1 MRLGSKRGSRA
12 ALGLLLLFCM
22 SGLATIVGAQE
33 TAPAPAAT
41 DPVPLPVERQGM
53 VLVPAGEFIMGSS
66 ESDSW
71 ADEDELPQR
80 VVHLPAFLIDQLEV
94 SNIEYKKFIDATS
107 WQPPPSWKDRL
118 YPDGTDFIPVTEVT
132 WWDATAYARWAGKRL
147 PTEAEWEKAAR
158 GTDGRRFPWGDK
170 FSRESGNNNETLLP
184 VGSMPQGASP
194 CQAVDM
200 AGNVAEWTAS
210 VYAPYPQL
218 DATLPPEFGG
228 SAAGAPVAAGP
239 AAVAV
244 ATGSESKIKPE
255 DPRLKI
261 LTLEELRDTRPR
273 VYRGGSFNSY
283 ARFLRCT
290 NREQESPGARWNN
303 LGFRCVADVGSQ
315 DRTAP

>member
-41 DPVPLPVERQGM
+41 DTVPLSVERQGM

-170 FSRESGNNNETLLP
+170 FSREAANNDKNLLP
-184 VGSMPQGASP
+184 VGSMPKGASP
-194 CQAVDM
+194 CEAVDM

-210 VYAPYPQL
+210 IYAPYPEL
-218 DATLPPEFGG
+218 DAALPPEFGG
-228 SAAGAPVAAGP
+228 SATAAPVASGSTELSSETPSMLLGVGTLIRSSRVGAISIERTTVSILPRAGLR
-239 AAVAV
+239 
-244 ATGSESKIKPE
+244 GSLITNGMRGLASPIAELPWPQLSCSK
-255 DPRLKI
+255 
-261 LTLEELRDTRPR
+261 
-273 VYRGGSFNSY
+273 NSIPWS
-283 ARFLRCT
+283 
-290 NREQESPGARWNN
+290 E
-303 LGFRCVADVGSQ
+303 
-315 DRTAP
+315 